1 MTQFALNFSP
11 ASSASVDSGHA
22 PAPALAAPVKVPR
35 SIGVE
40 TSGEKASL
48 APAAPSFD
56 MVGFDIGWDYARYRL
71 APPADHF
78 HAGHPVRQGWQAAQM
93 ALGVRTLQ
101 PSLAVAQ
108 WLQLRLQAWMH
119 GRTFE
124 SIMVTPRFVCQLQAR
139 QCPVTR
145 EVLDAAPGVSKRD
158 VSNPGVIVTLYDGA
172 GVAAGN
178 LAMVSARAA
187 QAWHDAP
194 SAFHQTSQQT
204 SQRLLPEEARRLD
217 SLRRMATPMSHAEAM
232 AHPLT
237 LLPPARVRLLNPAH
251 ALQVLLTRLLLGGAY
266 ARRMA
271 DVATLLPAAARRPY
285 ALLMNTLLAR
295 RLAPGW
301 SASASSVRHAL
312 EDAWSHPLVLQ
323 RWAPFVQTLSR
334 TQCERVVQRAIQ
346 RGWAG
351 SGVRWLPED
360 QATDGWEL
368 PTAGRTHAAS
378 LAQTS
383 QTSQTSHVPASP
395 YQAQS

>member
-1 MTQFALNFSP
+1 MTQFALNFST
-11 ASSASVDSGHA
+11 ASMDSGHV
-22 PAPALAAPVKVPR
+22 PPPALAAPVKVPR

-40 TSGEKASL
+40 TSGDKAAL

-187 QAWHDAP
+187 QAWHDA
-194 SAFHQTSQQT
+194 QQT

-251 ALQVLLTRLLLGGAY
+251 ALQVLLTRLLLGHAY

-378 LAQTS
+378 MSQTPQTFQTS
-383 QTSQTSHVPASP
+383 PVPALP

>member
-1 MTQFALNFSP
+1 MPYAWTAVALN
-11 ASSASVDSGHA
+11 
-22 PAPALAAPVKVPR
+22 LAAFVLFV
-35 SIGVE
+35 
-40 TSGEKASL
+40 L
-48 APAAPSFD
+48 PAARRNPLTLN
-56 MVGFDIGWDYARYRL
+56 VGCLATYSGWKD
-71 APPADHF
+71 F
-78 HAGHPVRQGWQAAQM
+78 G
-93 ALGVRTLQ
+93 
-101 PSLAVAQ
+101 S
-108 WLQLRLQAWMH
+108 
-119 GRTFE
+119 
-124 SIMVTPRFVCQLQAR
+124 
-139 QCPVTR
+139 
-145 EVLDAAPGVSKRD
+145 
-158 VSNPGVIVTLYDGA
+158 GA
-172 GVAAGN
+172 
-178 LAMVSARAA
+178 SARAA

-194 SAFHQTSQQT
+194 SAFHQTSQ
-204 SQRLLPEEARRLD
+204 RLLPEEARRLE

-383 QTSQTSHVPASP
+383 QTSQTSHEIGRAHV
-395 YQAQS
+395 

>member
-1 MTQFALNFSP
+1 
-11 ASSASVDSGHA
+11 
-22 PAPALAAPVKVPR
+22 
-35 SIGVE
+35 
-40 TSGEKASL
+40 
-48 APAAPSFD
+48 

-78 HAGHPVRQGWQAAQM
+78 HAPHPVRQGWQAAQM

-101 PSLAVAQ
+101 PSLAVSQ

-124 SIMVTPRFVCQLQAR
+124 SFMVTPRFISQLQVQ

-145 EVLDAAPGVSKRD
+145 EMLDATIGVSKRD

-187 QAWHDAP
+187 QAWHDA
-194 SAFHQTSQQT
+194 HHTSQQT
-204 SQRLLPEEARRLD
+204 SQWLLAEEARRLD

-251 ALQVLLTRLLLGGAY
+251 ALQVLLTRLLLGHAY

-301 SASASSVRHAL
+301 SACALSVRHAL

-334 TQCERVVQRAIQ
+334 AQCERVVQRAIQ

-368 PTAGRTHAAS
+368 PTAGRIQAAPVSDASHASHA
-378 LAQTS
+378 
-383 QTSQTSHVPASP
+383 SHVPHASQTFRTSHIPVPP